1 MVLASVAFEVKVRL
15 QLRSMLIF
23 FVFIRLLIESLRSP
37 INNGSG
43 GYLYGTGGLG
53 FHLRDPSARLS
64 YASTRPSGSW
74 WLGYVTT
81 LLNQRGTYLY
91 LVVAGILPPYA
102 MLARYFRMP
111 TVTCSPPVGRT
122 ANRSVRTRL
131 ICCMGPM
138 GGPYSRLVFCLC
150 DVCAHVVRWVSRC
163 YRSTPCGISCVRSP
177 VCLSLVTALL
187 FSHYYMVCGVLR

>member
-64 YASTRPSGSW
+64 YASTRPSGPW
-74 WLGYVTT
+74 WLGYVPT
-81 LLNQRGTYLY
+81 LLNQRGTYLNW
-91 LVVAGILPPYA
+91 LWQGFCHHTLCSHGIFGCLPSPA
-102 MLARYFRMP
+102 PLRWAARP
-111 TVTCSPPVGRT
+111 TGR
-122 ANRSVRTRL
+122 
-131 ICCMGPM
+131 
-138 GGPYSRLVFCLC
+138 F
-150 DVCAHVVRWVSRC
+150 
-163 YRSTPCGISCVRSP
+163 
-177 VCLSLVTALL
+177 
-187 FSHYYMVCGVLR
+187 VLD